1 MGVIVTLLLAMV
13 KTFVFIFMQFE
24 NAICKAHAMSCF
36 RLISDLLFNVPHM
49 RVFMITALLV
59 LLMMIIT
66 MFISII
72 NNDCDY
78 EDDVGRKRE
87 AEGELRSNVWSV
99 NSATARCC

>member
-1 MGVIVTLLLAMV
+1 
-13 KTFVFIFMQFE
+13 
-24 NAICKAHAMSCF
+24 MSHIYESIYDNC
-36 RLISDLLFNVPHM
+36 ITSPAYDNDHNVY
-49 RVFMITALLV
+49 TQK
-59 LLMMIIT
+59 
-66 MFISII
+66 